1 MPTPTEFH
9 FECAQALTDM
19 ALSKTDTMDAE
30 SDLLKTLMQRA
41 VLMLPQRECYIFM
54 QALRADICA
63 GAFTEGFGITASDT
77 DLIDVALDVAH
88 RQTATPA

>member
-63 GAFTEGFGITASDT
+63 GAFTEKFGITAPDT
-77 DLIDVALDVAH
+77 DLIDGALALGNN
-88 RQTATPA
+88 QPTTPA